1 MALSSTDATPST
13 ISPSH
18 GITSRA
24 CTMTWSPTRSVVAGT
39 TRIPRCSFGSS
50 SFFAITPPRVRRSA
64 SAWAL
69 PRPSAIASAKFANSS
84 VNHSHTAMAQMN
96 PAGSSPGRNSAA
108 IPSPVVNTLPTN
120 TVNMTGF
127 RRWCRGSSFR
137 AESRSARTRMS
148 RSSHA
153 RGVAVL
159 IVPPR

>member
-1 MALSSTDATPST
+1 MARATGSVF
-13 ISPSH
+13 
-18 GITSRA
+18 SREI
-24 CTMTWSPTRSVVAGT
+24 V
-39 TRIPRCSFGSS
+39 
-50 SFFAITPPRVRRSA
+50 
-64 SAWAL
+64 L
-69 PRPSAIASAKFANSS
+69 
-84 VNHSHTAMAQMN
+84 
-96 PAGSSPGRNSAA
+96 AA